1 MIPNVIVDCCNLIVP
16 PKENLKNCDYEAHNM
31 HKLRVAFFIIGY
43 NRSTPYFSGIKR
55 VFYFI
60 SGGFMRNRIMSAIL
74 MSFLLAGCAL
84 QPSDSFSRRELNQSY
99 RVETGTVERVRNVPI
114 QGTDSGVGTI
124 GGGALG
130 GIAGGAIGGGRGSD
144 IASILGI
151 IGGVLI
157 GHAVEQQATQE
168 LGLELTVKLDNGQT
182 ALVIQAA
189 EPPFQIGD
197 RVRVLS
203 GKDGKTRVTH

>member
-1 MIPNVIVDCCNLIVP
+1 MLTKAMI
-16 PKENLKNCDYEAHNM
+16 
-31 HKLRVAFFIIGY
+31 
-43 NRSTPYFSGIKR
+43 GI
-55 VFYFI
+55 
-60 SGGFMRNRIMSAIL
+60 SMSL
-74 MSFLLAGCAL
+74 WLTGCAL

-99 RVETGTVERVRNVPI
+99 RVEMGTVERVKNVPI

-130 GIAGGAIGGGRGSD
+130 GIAGGAIGGGRGSS
-144 IASILGI
+144 IASVVGV
-151 IGGVLI
+151 IGGLVI
-157 GHAVEQQATQE
+157 GNALESQATQE

-189 EPPFQIGD
+189 EPSFQIGD

>member
-1 MIPNVIVDCCNLIVP
+1 MLN
-16 PKENLKNCDYEAHNM
+16 
-31 HKLRVAFFIIGY
+31 RIIG
-43 NRSTPYFSGIKR
+43 T
-55 VFYFI
+55 
-60 SGGFMRNRIMSAIL
+60 AL

-99 RVETGTVERVRNVPI
+99 RVEMGTVERVRNVPI

-130 GIAGGAIGGGRGSD
+130 GIAGGAIGGGRGSS
-144 IASILGI
+144 IASVVGV
-151 IGGVLI
+151 IGGLVI
-157 GHAVEQQATQE
+157 GNALENQATQE
-168 LGLELTVKLDNGQT
+168 VGLELTVKLDNGQT

-189 EPPFQIGD
+189 EPSFQIGD

>member
-1 MIPNVIVDCCNLIVP
+1 MLKRLIV
-16 PKENLKNCDYEAHNM
+16 M
-31 HKLRVAFFIIGY
+31 
-43 NRSTPYFSGIKR
+43 
-55 VFYFI
+55 
-60 SGGFMRNRIMSAIL
+60 IL
-74 MSFLLAGCAL
+74 MVFLLSGCAL
-84 QPSDSFSRRELNQSY
+84 QPSDSFSRRELNQTY
-99 RVETGTVERVRNVPI
+99 RVEMGTVERVRNVSI

-144 IASILGI
+144 IAAILGV
-151 IGGVLI
+151 IGGLLI
-157 GHAVEQQATQE
+157 GNAVEQQTTQE

-189 EPPFQIGD
+189 DPPFQIGD

-203 GKDGKTRVTH
+203 GRDGKTRVTH